1 MNIQIFIGAVRLC
14 LIRFQ
19 ISCQRGRILGI
30 QTGLIKIIRKFQ
42 IIRNIGSC
50 PLQQT
55 GVIIIRFPV
64 IQCHIKPKRVFLIHQ
79 NRCFQLK
86 IRPDLPVRLFQ
97 FADLTCLHNFRS
109 VCRRYPVT
117 HRLYRCVL
125 RIHHHR
131 QTSVRRKRCQAVTHI
146 LLFHLICIS
155 VHRIYLCIRYFHIQN
170 RKTRFLHL
178 SRSHNFFPVDERC
191 CSSQR
196 CRKQQQQYSRF

>member
-1 MNIQIFIGAVRLC
+1 MYIQILIGAVGLC

-64 IQCHIKPKRVFLIHQ
+64 IQCHIKPKRVFLVHQ
-79 NRCFQLK
+79 DRCFQLK
-86 IRPDLPVRLFQ
+86 FCPDLPVLLLQ
-97 FADLTCLHNFRS
+97 LADLACLHNFRS
-109 VCRRYPVT
+109 VCRRYTVA
-117 HRLYRCVL
+117 HRLYRCIL
-125 RIHHHR
+125 RIYRHR
-131 QTSVRRKRCQAVTHI
+131 QTSVRRKWCQTVAHI
-146 LLFHLICIS
+146 LFFHFTGIS
-155 VHRIYLCIRYFHIQN
+155 IHRIHLCIRNFHIQN
-170 RKTRFLHL
+170 RKTCILHL
-178 SRSHNFFPVDERC
+178 SRSHDLFPIDECC